1 MIRKIQK
8 KLEQLMVSRT
18 KITDEQLK
26 LQEKLNNI
34 DTEIKNYTLLKKEYE
49 KLEKKFNNFLNIKD
63 DTRHE

>member
-49 KLEKKFNNFLNIKD
+49 KLEKKFNNFLNIKE